1 MSQDDLVDKFIRF
14 ESDEMEDDETIDFFQ
29 YLVDTGMVWR
39 LQGSYGRM
47 AQYLIEI
54 GVVSDRPTVT
64 H

>member
-1 MSQDDLVDKFIRF
+1 MSQYDLVDKFVRF
-14 ESDEMEDDETIDFFQ
+14 ENDEMEDDETIDFFQ

>member
-1 MSQDDLVDKFIRF
+1 VSQDDLVDKFIRF

-47 AQYLIEI
+47 ARYLIEI

>member
-1 MSQDDLVDKFIRF
+1 VSHDDLVDKFIRF

-47 AQYLIEI
+47 AQYLIEL

>member
-1 MSQDDLVDKFIRF
+1 MSQYDLVDKFVRF
-14 ESDEMEDDETIDFFQ
+14 ENDEMEDDETIDFFQ

-39 LQGSYGRM
+39 LQGNYGRM